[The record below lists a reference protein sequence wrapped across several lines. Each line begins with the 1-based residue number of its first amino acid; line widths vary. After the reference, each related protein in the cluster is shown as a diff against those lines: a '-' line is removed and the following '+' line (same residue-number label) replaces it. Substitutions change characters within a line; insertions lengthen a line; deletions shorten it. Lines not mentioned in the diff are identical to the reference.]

1 MSSSEVMGA
10 GVPTFS
16 FTLHSYF
23 VGITDRITLKYS
35 SLSFSA
41 ASSLIFYSLIHWI
54 LLLWLG
60 VRPGGHQRSVGAVP
74 GTVVLDD
81 CF

>member
-1 MSSSEVMGA
+1 MGA

-35 SLSFSA
+35 SLSFSP
-41 ASSLIFYSLIHWI
+41 ASSLIFYSLIRWI

-60 VRPGGHQRSVGAVP
+60 VRPGGHQRGVGAVP
-74 GTVVLDD
+74 GVVVLDD